1 MRREGKNIFPNRWR
15 NFREQLGCNG
25 REIAELL
32 GIDTPQYSVYE
43 SGRTIPVMRRFTQ
56 MKLSL
61 FEHGIDL
68 PDNIYFYTEYPIDS
82 LPLLREGKEPVEV
95 SSLIEL
101 RKELDL
107 SLGDFSTILKGRYD
121 DRTFWRWES
130 GATEML
136 VDPGVVM
143 DRLARKNNIRCIEDK
158 VWSKYQNKI
167 IYMDWD
173 KNNPSFKI
181 GTIKRRL
188 EPLTERES
196 SGRRS
201 NDLVKSGWKD
211 NEKIGKDGRT
221 PIDLLRI
228 KMGLKKSEL
237 GELLGL
243 SNRTIGIL
251 CAGDKLLG
259 VPMAK
264 FLQEEA
270 RQRGIAVTL
279 DELYQNVECYRIVEG
294 HSRI

>member
-15 NFREQLGCNG
+15 NFRESLGCNNK
-25 REIAELL
+25 EIAELL
-32 GIDTPQYSVYE
+32 GIDYPQYSVYE
-43 SGRTIPVMRRFTQ
+43 SGRTIPVMNRFAK
-56 MKLSL
+56 MKLNL
-61 FEHGIDL
+61 LEHGIVL
-68 PDNIYFYTEYPIDS
+68 PDTIYFYTDYQIDS
-82 LPLLREGKEPVEV
+82 LPFLREGKEPVEV
-95 SSLIEL
+95 SSLIEF

-130 GATEML
+130 GNTEML
-136 VDPGVVM
+136 VDPGVIM
-143 DRLARKNNIRCIEDK
+143 DRLARKNNIHCIEDK
-158 VWSKYQNKI
+158 VWSKYQNKL

-173 KNNPSFKI
+173 KNNPGFKI

-188 EPLTERES
+188 KPLAETEY

-201 NDLVKSGWKD
+201 KNLVDSGWKD
-211 NEKIGKDGRT
+211 NEKVGKSGRT

-251 CAGDKLLG
+251 CAGDKLLS

-264 FLQEEA
+264 LLQEEA
-270 RQRGIAVTL
+270 RKRDIAVTL

-294 HSRI
+294 